1 MTNVKLHGEIE
12 RFVRGEPIAVEVGEI
27 ERALGALWQNAS
39 AGDPRPDAAVS
50 RAALWNVIIP
60 TRGRAALA
68 TAKRMVDEIAPAL
81 PARTITLCLD
91 DERGAR
97 DAVEATIESNVVSQ
111 PGGARMVYSE
121 EITIAGPVGAEG
133 HFGALVRALQVAGVP
148 TATFWLDPGAPETLL
163 ARELLPVTSR
173 LVFDTTACLRP
184 QQLFDLDRLATAA
197 QPLPVA
203 DLGWLRLGPLRAQFA
218 GLFDPPVGG
227 APLVKTARVTIN
239 HHAGSDANALLLLA
253 WLGVQLGWRP
263 LRSAQ
268 TSDGGL
274 RFDFIGRGE
283 GWGPPPSPPEPSRD
297 GPRRAELA
305 DSPRDFARAGQPVAG
320 HLAPADGAC
329 GRSGILGIEVVTGGG
344 DRYAIRRTALDQAV
358 LQTPGVPPKPVKLDS
373 PSDAELAVAALGSRG
388 RDPLFARCLS
398 YARQL
403 WSLEPETAG
412 SRR

>member
-1 MTNVKLHGEIE
+1 MKLHGEQGAIE

-27 ERALGALWQNAS
+27 ERALGALWQTAS

-60 TRGRAALA
+60 TRGRLALA

-81 PARTITLCLD
+81 PARTITICLD
-91 DERGAR
+91 DQRGAR

-121 EITIAGPVGAEG
+121 EITIAGPMGAEG
-133 HFGALVRALQVAGVP
+133 HFGALVRALQIAGVP

-163 ARELLPVTSR
+163 ARELLSVTNR

-184 QQLFDLDRLATAA
+184 QQLFDVDRLATAA

-203 DLGWLRLGPLRAQFA
+203 DLGWLRLGALRTQFA

-227 APLVKTARVTIN
+227 APLVQAARVTIN
-239 HHAGSDANALLLLA
+239 HHAGSDASALLLLA

-274 RFDFIGRGE
+274 RFDF
-283 GWGPPPSPPEPSRD
+283 
-297 GPRRAELA
+297 
-305 DSPRDFARAGQPVAG
+305 ARAGQPVAG
-320 HLAPADGAC
+320 YLVPADGAC
-329 GRSGILGIEVVTGGG
+329 GRSGIMGIEVVTVGG
-344 DRYAIRRTALDQAV
+344 DRYAIRRTAIDQAV